1 MVNLRI
7 IHKIIGALL
16 TIEAL
21 MMAACLAISMY
32 FGEDDTLAFGIS
44 VVTTVKLPF
53 VRETMEGRA
62 VPAPNSKIVFIFEFS
77 LKTFDSKYLEIK

>member
-32 FGEDDTLAFGIS
+32 LGEDDTLAFGIS
-44 VVTTVKLPF
+44 VVITMAGGLTLLFFGRKAVF
-53 VRETMEGRA
+53 SVRYPTSSAG
-62 VPAPNSKIVFIFEFS
+62 
-77 LKTFDSKYLEIK
+77 T